1 MNENLMD
8 WLSGLTG
15 SFSSPL
21 GSNGA
26 SLAKTVE
33 LHQTDE
39 IWECTV
45 RRVRAW
51 VSPPDG
57 EPSRPWIILTA
68 SGDSRICGADLV
80 EHEPTPAEVIHALA
94 RAMRHPVPGSGGR
107 RRPSAVHLD
116 NETLV
121 KVLAPQLEKV
131 GIECAFRPMLRQV
144 ESALQELWDVFEDA
158 ESIGGLLDVPGVTP
172 FLVEGVFK
180 AAASFY
186 RAAPWYWVSDTDPI
200 EIRYPVHGQAR
211 YAVVLGHGGEAYGV
225 AIYDSVDIL
234 LQTYSGTP
242 LDQMVGEETWTA
254 MLFGQA
260 MELPFDDL
268 DAMEAY
274 GWPVAGKR
282 GYPLPLRISLSGIPV
297 RPGKPDLLRIE
308 AALLAIPRFVSE
320 HMKATEGSPSPA
332 EETLTIDVADGAD
345 HIYLRYPVPELE
357 LEPEIGD
364 RWLSNEADPVRE
376 RNAELMALFEEWL
389 SSRGTVGN
397 EARIHLEN
405 AKRFAFSYLG
415 DAGGSLGVSC
425 AADEA
430 TPEDLDE
437 FLGDWLAYQ
446 TDLALVST
454 VDSHIASLTEL
465 YTCLRET
472 QQLSAEESGQ
482 LLALLQGDRDYY
494 LSFAK
499 DFES

>member
-1 MNENLMD
+1 MNGKLMD

-15 SFSSPL
+15 SVSSPL

-26 SLAKTVE
+26 SLAKTLE
-33 LHQTDE
+33 LRQIDE

-51 VSPPDG
+51 VNPPEG

-68 SGDSRICGADLV
+68 SGDGRIRGSELV
-80 EHEPTPAEVIHALA
+80 EHEPTPAEVIHALV

-107 RRPSAVHLD
+107 HRPSAVYLD

-131 GIECAFRPMLRQV
+131 GIECVFRPSLRQV
-144 ESALQELWDVFEDA
+144 EAALQDLWDVFEDP
-158 ESIGGLLDVPGVTP
+158 ESIGGLLDVHGVTP
-172 FLVEGVFK
+172 FLVKGVFE

-186 RAAPWYWVSDTDPI
+186 RAAPWYWVSDADPI
-200 EIRYPVHGQAR
+200 EIHYPVQDQAR

-225 AIYDSVDIL
+225 AIYNSVDVL

-242 LDQMVGEETWTA
+242 MDQMMGEGTWTA
-254 MLFGQA
+254 MLFGEA

-268 DAMEAY
+268 DALETY

-282 GYPLPLRISLSGIPV
+282 GYPLPLRISLSGNPV
-297 RPGKPDLLRIE
+297 RPGKSDLLRIE

-320 HMKATEGSPSPA
+320 HMEANEGAPTPA
-332 EETLTIDVADGAD
+332 EETLTIDMADGMD
-345 HIYLRYPVPELE
+345 HIHLRYPVPELE
-357 LEPEIGD
+357 MEISDG
-364 RWLSNEADPVRE
+364 WLTDEGDPVHK
-376 RNAELMALFEEWL
+376 RNVELMTLFEEWL
-389 SSRGTVGN
+389 SSRAAAAN
-397 EARIHLEN
+397 EAQVHLKN
-405 AKRFAFSYLG
+405 ARRFAFSYLG
-415 DAGGSLGVSC
+415 DEGGSLGVRC

-437 FLGDWLAYQ
+437 FLGDWLPYR
-446 TDLALVST
+446 TDRALVST
-454 VDSHIASLTEL
+454 VDSHITSLTKL

-472 QQLSAEESGQ
+472 EQLSAEESGE
-482 LLALLQGDRDYY
+482 LLVLLQGDRDYY
-494 LSFAK
+494 LSLAK
-499 DFES
+499 EVEP